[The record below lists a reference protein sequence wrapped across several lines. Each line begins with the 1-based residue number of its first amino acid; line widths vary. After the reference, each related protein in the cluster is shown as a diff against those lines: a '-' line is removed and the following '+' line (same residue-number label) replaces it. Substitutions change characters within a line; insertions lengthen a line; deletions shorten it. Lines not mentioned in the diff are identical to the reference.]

1 MLQRDVMV
9 DAVRHTAAAAAA
21 AEDEEEAL
29 WWDILY
35 ISIKTG
41 SRGLIFLTF

>member
-1 MLQRDVMV
+1 MV

-21 AEDEEEAL
+21 AAATTEDEEEAL

-35 ISIKTG
+35 ISLKTG